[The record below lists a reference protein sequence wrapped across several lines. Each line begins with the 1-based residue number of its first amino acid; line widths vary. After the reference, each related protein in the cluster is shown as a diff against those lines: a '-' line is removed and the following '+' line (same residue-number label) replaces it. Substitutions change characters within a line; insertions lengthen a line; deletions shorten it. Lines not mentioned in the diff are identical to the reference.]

1 MNTSYHHRDELR
13 IVRAIANCETIANSF
28 YGAESPRV
36 IMPRLDAVS
45 IPMKPTN
52 QYSVISALPHSTS
65 GSSRHLGRA
74 FTLIELLVVIAIIAI
89 LAALLLPALARA
101 KVRAQG
107 IQCMNNSRQLMYAW
121 RLYTEDNQDQL
132 LCAWTSMGG
141 SAGTSAIAPSWVPS
155 DLELDYANP
164 TAQGNW
170 DFANTIEKSP
180 MWQYTGKSRGI
191 WHCPADPSTGK
202 DPYGKTTPR
211 VRSMSMNFWVG
222 GADGGSL
229 GRGNGTIFKK
239 LSAMLRPGPANTIVM
254 LDERHESINDGL
266 FLIMM
271 DGYPTSSPD
280 GLVDFPA
287 IYHAGASGIAFA
299 DGHSEIH
306 KWRDAATVQA
316 SMPARGAVAARDV
329 FWIQDHAT
337 RP

>member
-1 MNTSYHHRDELR
+1 M
-13 IVRAIANCETIANSF
+13 
-28 YGAESPRV
+28 
-36 IMPRLDAVS
+36 
-45 IPMKPTN
+45 
-52 QYSVISALPHSTS
+52 LPVAPYPLA
-65 GSSRHLGRA
+65 GSSRRSGRA

-101 KVRAQG
+101 KIRAQA
-107 IQCMNNSRQLMYAW
+107 IQCMNNSRQLMFAW

-141 SAGTSAIAPSWVPS
+141 SVGTGTIAPSWVPS

-164 TAQGNW
+164 SAQGNW
-170 DFANTIEKSP
+170 DYANTIEKSP
-180 MWQYTGKSRGI
+180 MWLYCGKNRGI

-202 DPYGKTTPR
+202 DPYGKTGPR

-229 GRGNGTIFKK
+229 GRGNGTVFKK
-239 LSAMLRPGPANTIVM
+239 LSQVLRPGPANTVVL

-271 DGYPTSSPD
+271 DGYPTSTPD
-280 GLVDFPA
+280 GWVDFPA
-287 IYHAGASGIAFA
+287 IYHAGASGLAFA

-306 KWRDAATVQA
+306 KWKDSTTVQA
-316 SMPARGAVAARDV
+316 AMPARGVAAPRDV
-329 FWIQDHAT
+329 FWMQDHAT